1 MMNRIQKLVIL
12 SLLTSLIASFFYYL
26 AIWLGVFISSLFLYV
41 FASLL
46 IGLNVFS
53 LYVNYRA
60 KQLKIL
66 LMLVFINL
74 FIFTVFSALT
84 FSTI

>member
-12 SLLTSLIASFFYYL
+12 SLLTSLIASVFYYL

-46 IGLNVFS
+46 IGLNVFT